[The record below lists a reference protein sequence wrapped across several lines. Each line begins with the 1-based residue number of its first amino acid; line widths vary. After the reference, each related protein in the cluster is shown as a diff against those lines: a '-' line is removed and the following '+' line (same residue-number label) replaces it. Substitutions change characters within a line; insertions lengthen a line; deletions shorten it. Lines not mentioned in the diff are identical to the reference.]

1 MFKYFDVYDKGYVS
15 FQDFMRTLEKIGL
28 YYSPADII
36 PLFENVYDKDGN
48 GALDY
53 KEFSAIV
60 FGSRET
66 GELKGHQLKR
76 PYTQGAS
83 SQQ

>member
-15 FQDFMRTLEKIGL
+15 FNDFMRTLEKIGL
-28 YYSPADII
+28 YYSPQEIL
-36 PLFENVYDKDGN
+36 PLFEQVYDQDASGT
-48 GALDY
+48 LDY

-60 FGSRET
+60 FGSRES
-66 GELKGHQLKR
+66 GQLKGHQLKR
-76 PYTQGAS
+76 PYTSGAS